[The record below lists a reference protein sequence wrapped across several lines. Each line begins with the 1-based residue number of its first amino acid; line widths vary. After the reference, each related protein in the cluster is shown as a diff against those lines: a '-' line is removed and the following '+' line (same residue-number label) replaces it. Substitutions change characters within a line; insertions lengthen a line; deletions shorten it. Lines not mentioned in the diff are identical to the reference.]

1 MSDLTETEIALG
13 RGPDEWALAR
23 VARSVAGVCERR
35 GWNTETASELL
46 AMLGVTDKDSIKR
59 ARAGLVHSREARK
72 RAGYDRGPRASA
84 AVHRAFHLRER
95 PMPSLVPE
103 PVEPELPAEPSFC
116 RAGHELVGAN
126 VITRPD
132 KPNLECRTCRNARK
146 RKYYHRDARW
156 ELEGRN
162 ES

>member
-13 RGPDEWALAR
+13 SAPDEWALAR

-35 GWNTETASELL
+35 GWDTETASELL

-72 RAGYDRGPRASA
+72 RAGYDRGPRASER
-84 AVHRAFHLRER
+84 VHRAFHLRER

-103 PVEPELPAEPSFC
+103 QPALC
-116 RAGHELVGAN
+116 QAGHELVGAN

-146 RKYYHRDARW
+146 RRYWARDARW

-162 ES
+162 GSGS